1 MINPASLAFD
11 IDGVCADTMSLF
23 LDIARD
29 EYHINHI
36 RYEDITSYR
45 LEDCL
50 GIDPGIIEDIVTR
63 ILDGNYAS
71 PLRPMLGAP
80 QVLSRIARHYGPVIF
95 VTARPYLG
103 PIGQWLLDELD
114 LNTDDM
120 EVIATGAYDAKV
132 DVLLERNI
140 SCFVE
145 DRLETCFSVNTV
157 GVAPVLFRQ
166 PWNRQPHPFMEVGTW
181 QELESLIGF

>member
-36 RYEDITSYR
+36 RYQDITSYR

-50 GIDPGIIEDIVTR
+50 NIDSATIDDIVIR
-63 ILDGNYAS
+63 ILDGNYPCA
-71 PLRPMLGAP
+71 LKPMSGAP
-80 QVLSRIARHYGPVIF
+80 RVLSRIAHHYGPVIF

-103 PIGQWLLDELD
+103 PIGQWLLDELN
-114 LNTDDM
+114 LNTDEV
-120 EVIATGAYDAKV
+120 EVITTGTYEAKV

-145 DRLETCFSVNTV
+145 DRLETCYSVSSV

-166 PWNRQPHPFMEVGTW
+166 PWNRRPHPFMEVGSW
-181 QELESLIGF
+181 QELESLLGF

>member
-1 MINPASLAFD
+1 
-11 IDGVCADTMSLF
+11 MSLF

-29 EYHINHI
+29 EYHINHV
-36 RYEDITSYR
+36 RYQDITSYQ

-50 GIDPGIIEDIVTR
+50 NIGPEIIQDIVTR

-80 QVLSRIARHYGPVIF
+80 RVLSRIARHSGPVIF

-103 PIGQWLLDELD
+103 PIGQWLLEELGLKPD
-114 LNTDDM
+114 QV
-120 EVIATGAYDAKV
+120 EVIATGAYEAKV

-145 DRLETCFSVNTV
+145 DRLETCFSVDRV

-166 PWNRQPHPFMEVGTW
+166 PWNRQPHPFIEVDSW
-181 QELESLIGF
+181 QELEGLIEF

>member
-36 RYEDITSYR
+36 RYQDITSYR

-50 GIDPGIIEDIVTR
+50 NIDPATIHDIVIR
-63 ILDGNYAS
+63 ILDGNYTC
-71 PLRPMLGAP
+71 PLRPILGAP

-103 PIGQWLLDELD
+103 PIGQWLLDELN
-114 LNTDDM
+114 LNTDEV
-120 EVIATGAYDAKV
+120 EVIATGTYEAKV

-145 DRLETCFSVNTV
+145 DRLETCFSVSSV
-157 GVAPVLFRQ
+157 GVSPVLFRQ
-166 PWNRQPHPFMEVGTW
+166 PWNRRPHPFIEVGNW
-181 QELESLIGF
+181 QELESLLGF